1 MPRFSRM
8 LTTKSTTSVPDS
20 RPMCQN
26 SRSGRCARRFL
37 RIASSEG
44 VSCSGPP
51 FPPFPLRLLL
61 PFYHSLRARSPSL
74 LRSFAYLGADLLL
87 IALLFAFSTR
97 IDTLAPMLTRVFP
110 ALPTGPVK
118 AAMWAVYWFFQGAVA
133 TGTWKIGPHVV
144 RSLSLA
150 FVLIRSPLTRSL
162 ADSRP
167 SGVWVI
173 AHECGHQAFSKYQSV
188 NDGIGLV
195 LHSLLLVPYYSWK
208 FSHARHHSN
217 TGSVAKDEVFVPAIR
232 EDKDGAARPFEQFGP
247 LRLVKLIGA
256 LTLGWPA
263 VRLMS
268 CS

>member
-8 LTTKSTTSVPDS
+8 LTTKSTTSVSDS

-44 VSCSGPP
+44 VSCSG
-51 FPPFPLRLLL
+51 PPFPLRLLL

-150 FVLIRSPLTRSL
+150 FVLIRLLARSPTLARQEFGSSPTNVGIKLSRST
-162 ADSRP
+162 
-167 SGVWVI
+167 
-173 AHECGHQAFSKYQSV
+173 
-188 NDGIGLV
+188 
-195 LHSLLLVPYYSWK
+195 SL
-208 FSHARHHSN
+208 
-217 TGSVAKDEVFVPAIR
+217 
-232 EDKDGAARPFEQFGP
+232 
-247 LRLVKLIGA
+247 
-256 LTLGWPA
+256 
-263 VRLMS
+263 
-268 CS
+268 